1 VAQGED
7 RIDTHRPTGGRM
19 TSEERDDYQN
29 RGVTAAFNR
38 NLLVRMRFESHFEP
52 WDSRIGSVNRL
63 RGYRGEE
70 IHQVAIGI
78 L

>member
-1 VAQGED
+1 
-7 RIDTHRPTGGRM
+7 
-19 TSEERDDYQN
+19 
-29 RGVTAAFNR
+29 
-38 NLLVRMRFESHFEP
+38 MRFESHFEP
-52 WDSRIGSVNRL
+52 WDSRIGSVNRF